1 MRSLRRRGRRAR
13 HRLLALGA
21 LPVALM
27 QCAPQGCGD
36 EAWKANYPA
45 EPQFTLRHDF
55 SLSPGLEPGK
65 VTSCIARGSQV
76 DGRAHLCRVVE
87 GHEAVDDFRN
97 WLVDGQPWE
106 SDPIPDSVIIG
117 QSGEASSSWGIS
129 IVTSSGEQFE
139 GCNWYAPTGDYFCDY
154 KVSRQTV
161 LKTSGEVDF
170 VLRKFWDW
178 TKYVGAA
185 GECGVGVTGV
195 WGGAPIS
202 AAFLLACADGPL

>member
-1 MRSLRRRGRRAR
+1 MRSPDGDCDGGGR
-13 HRLLALGA
+13 RLLALGA

-65 VTSCIARGSQV
+65 VTSCIARGARSTV
-76 DGRAHLCRVVE
+76 APTC
-87 GHEAVDDFRN
+87 A
-97 WLVDGQPWE
+97 
-106 SDPIPDSVIIG
+106 
-117 QSGEASSSWGIS
+117 ASSRATRRST
-129 IVTSSGEQFE
+129 TSATGRRRPALGVRPDPRQRHHRAERRGQQQLGHHDRHQLGEQFE
-139 GCNWYAPTGDYFCDY
+139 GCNWHAPTGDYFCDY

-178 TKYVGAA
+178 TKYVGDA
-185 GECGVGVTGV
+185 GELRLRCGRRLGRCPHHRRVPPGV
-195 WGGAPIS
+195 
-202 AAFLLACADGPL
+202 CRGPL